1 MVAEWN
7 SEKHMLPLYL
17 LSYAGYESSSII
29 SEVKN
34 SGKQERHAEIQGPVS
49 ICAQTDR
56 TLHMKSNTGP
66 EGQGLS
72 GLKQCKL

>member
-17 LSYAGYESSSII
+17 LSYAGYESSSIG
-29 SEVKN
+29 EVKN
-34 SGKQERHAEIQGPVS
+34 SGKQERYAEIQGPVS

-66 EGQGLS
+66 EGQGSL